1 MVDMR
6 MPRRRWTDFP
16 AGLRQVRVSS
26 GLTQSDLAEML
37 NVDQATVSRWE
48 RGAQM
53 PDAEMQA
60 RLRDIL
66 FRGRAISDSR
76 LTHFVRSAHSLMALI
91 SPDSKFV
98 ALSESARAL
107 VPENGTSLN
116 DIMTPSSQEVW
127 NAGVMMSFNEV
138 PFSGTKARADS
149 ESATNLLSGLIKAI
163 RLCAERTK
171 WVRRESLIARPRNK
185 MSRSLACISA
195 SGICAPRSQRE
206 TVAWSTFNISA
217 RSLWVNPLETRT

>member
-1 MVDMR
+1 

-53 PDAEMQA
+53 PDADMQA

-76 LTHFVRSAHSLMALI
+76 LTHLVRTAHNLMGLI
-91 SPDSKFV
+91 GSDGKFV
-98 ALSESARAL
+98 ALSEMTRAIL
-107 VPENGTSLN
+107 PENVAVLA
-116 DIMTPSSQEVW
+116 DVMTPSIQEVW
-127 NAGVMMSFNEV
+127 NTAVAAGFFRGEIASIQFAVEARRRD
-138 PFSGTKARADS
+138 GTVFYVEGSSHPAPLTDGSVLMLAEGREIAPEMYERLRA
-149 ESATNLLSGLIKAI
+149 LGLRI
-163 RLCAERTK
+163 T
-171 WVRRESLIARPRNK
+171 
-185 MSRSLACISA
+185 
-195 SGICAPRSQRE
+195 
-206 TVAWSTFNISA
+206 
-217 RSLWVNPLETRT
+217 PLEEIL